1 MWGQR
6 RGGEHR
12 AAAEEGAGAGAE
24 GTSGRTRFA
33 MHAGRGWLSRRE
45 VVARVD
51 SWSQATIS
59 PPPPGCPTT
68 FRLLKWGLE
77 AQLVLG
83 FSLLS
88 VLAPGYGHPL
98 LCSHDEG
105 SRGSC
110 GALASTRV
118 GGPRAPALLPSGSCS
133 VSQTTVSTQPVCL
146 ELRMPTNATTWLQA
160 CLPAWHPQASRCG
173 HLGKLGSSSQ
183 DQAGRRRHQQGTHME
198 DRSPVPSF
206 TWQSEAALLH
216 GAGCTRQAQALLC
229 LPALS

>member
-1 MWGQR
+1 
-6 RGGEHR
+6 
-12 AAAEEGAGAGAE
+12 
-24 GTSGRTRFA
+24 

-68 FRLLKWGLE
+68 FRLLRWGLE

-98 LCSHDEG
+98 LCSRDGG

-110 GALASTRV
+110 GALTSTTRS
-118 GGPRAPALLPSGSCS
+118 GPRAPALLPSGSCN

-160 CLPAWHPQASRCG
+160 CFPL
-173 HLGKLGSSSQ
+173 
-183 DQAGRRRHQQGTHME
+183 GTHRPAGVATWE
-198 DRSPVPSF
+198 SWAPALKIRLGGAGTNRAPTWRTGAQSPVPLGNQRLRCS
-206 TWQSEAALLH
+206 TGLVVP
-216 GAGCTRQAQALLC
+216 TRLRPYSAC
-229 LPALS
+229 LRCLDPICRVP